1 VNHQAANRQT
11 TATPSEAPAGQ
22 GATLEYA
29 GVAKHYGNLTA
40 LHPTDLKIA
49 AGEFFALIG
58 PSGSGKTTLLGV
70 TAGFVAP
77 DTGQVLVNGRDIVGQ
92 PPYRRDVGMVFQNY
106 ALFPH
111 MTVAQN
117 VGFPLRMRR
126 MAKPQISERVRDALA
141 MVRLDGFAER
151 MPAQLSGGQQQRVA
165 LARAAIYRPGLLL
178 MDEPLGA
185 LDKNLREE
193 MQDEIRRLQRE
204 LGATVLYVTHDQQEA
219 STMADRIA
227 ILRGGRIEQI
237 GPPRAVYERPTN
249 RFVASFLGEAN
260 LLTIAAS
267 VTTPSGAELRTACG
281 LQIAADSQAA
291 AGSVLCLRPEN
302 IRLGEAA
309 SGCDNCMRATVL
321 DAVHIAGSIRYRLEL
336 PGGSVVLARSPARL
350 GDPSWPAG
358 GQVQLGWRVMDAAI
372 LPD

>member
-1 VNHQAANRQT
+1 M
-11 TATPSEAPAGQ
+11 
-22 GATLEYA
+22 
-29 GVAKHYGNLTA
+29 
-40 LHPTDLKIA
+40 
-49 AGEFFALIG
+49 
-58 PSGSGKTTLLGV
+58 
-70 TAGFVAP
+70 
-77 DTGQVLVNGRDIVGQ
+77 GQ

-126 MAKPQISERVRDALA
+126 MAKSQIADRVRDSLA
-141 MVRLDGFAER
+141 MVRLEAFAER

-219 STMADRIA
+219 ATMADRIA
-227 ILRGGRIEQI
+227 ILRSGRIEQI
-237 GPPRAVYERPTN
+237 GPPRAVYERPAN

-260 LLTIAAS
+260 LLTIADS
-267 VTTPSGAELRTACG
+267 VATPGGAELHTACG
-281 LQIAADSQAA
+281 LQITADSQAA

-302 IRLGEAA
+302 IRLGDAA
-309 SGCDNCMRATVL
+309 SDFGNCMLATVL
-321 DAVHIAGSIRYRLEL
+321 DAVHSAGSIRYRLEL
-336 PGGSVVLARSPARL
+336 PGGSVLLARSPARL
-350 GDPSWPAG
+350 GDPTWPAG
-358 GQVQLGWRVMDAAI
+358 DQVQLGWRVTDAAI
-372 LPD
+372 LPG

>member
-1 VNHQAANRQT
+1 MNHQAT
-11 TATPSEAPAGQ
+11 ITPGEAPTRQ

-29 GVAKHYGNLTA
+29 GIAKHYGGLTA
-40 LHPTDLKIA
+40 LHPTYLKIA
-49 AGEFFALIG
+49 GGEFFALIG

-77 DTGQVLVNGRDIVGQ
+77 DIGQVLVNGRDIVGQ

-126 MAKPQISERVRDALA
+126 MAKSQIADRVRDALA
-141 MVRLDGFAER
+141 MVRLEAFAER

-219 STMADRIA
+219 ATMADRIA
-227 ILRGGRIEQI
+227 ILRSGRIEQI
-237 GPPRAVYERPTN
+237 GPPRAVYERPAN

-260 LLTIAAS
+260 LLTIADS
-267 VTTPSGAELRTACG
+267 VATPGGAELHTACG

-302 IRLGEAA
+302 IRLGDAA
-309 SGCDNCMRATVL
+309 SDCGNCMLATVL
-321 DAVHIAGSIRYRLEL
+321 DAVHSAGSIRYRLEL
-336 PGGSVVLARSPARL
+336 PGGTVVLARSPARL
-350 GDPSWPAG
+350 GDPTWPAG
-358 GQVQLGWRVMDAAI
+358 DQVQLGWRVTDAAV
-372 LPD
+372 LPG